1 MDILW
6 TVKEQNNMAGVIWDF
21 DISTLLRQLFLYTS
35 SMAGRWIPVMDWTIS
50 TALKLI
56 SLLGIRIID
65 LGHDAT
71 SQDVLRRT
79 AEEVQWN
86 VD

>member
-1 MDILW
+1 
-6 TVKEQNNMAGVIWDF
+6 
-21 DISTLLRQLFLYTS
+21 
-35 SMAGRWIPVMDWTIS
+35 MDWTIS